1 MKYSVL
7 FRSLLAIVLLGFMAQ
22 TRAEEKKIVVLS
34 DVHVMAK
41 SLEGTEFWNTTVANT
56 RKIAECSQPIF
67 DQLVETLKQ
76 QKPDLVLITGDLT
89 EGGQLKSH
97 EYVKDKLDE
106 LRAAGLKIFVIPGNH
121 DLTGSVDFGE
131 FYKDFGY
138 SDATAQEGLSYVAE
152 PFPGLTLLGINSG
165 TDGKLSEET
174 LNFAVTQARTATE
187 KGNQIIY
194 MMHHALLPHISYA
207 DVLEPSSNVADWEN
221 IREQLACAG
230 IRVVLSGHFHV
241 SDIAKDLTNDL
252 SRSIYDISTGSPVS
266 YPSDYRV
273 LTYSDNPAELK
284 VETRRI
290 MQLEGKDDFPSWSR
304 KELKSRLVRLV
315 MNKLQLDKEKDS
327 SVYQL
332 VTEVL
337 DSLAGVFAVHAEG
350 NEVMTQERQDMV
362 DQLKSMASLVQ
373 SLMEGAYGADSVK
386 QAGIDLPSFADDMM
400 TSILTD
406 KSPYGY
412 KDRENITNDR
422 TLVIELG
429 TPSGSQPTAVRASAR
444 TKSSEQAERWFDM
457 FGRSLNKEGRKGI
470 FINENGE
477 KIIQ

>member
-1 MKYSVL
+1 M
-7 FRSLLAIVLLGFMAQ
+7 LL
-22 TRAEEKKIVVLS
+22 T
-34 DVHVMAK
+34 
-41 SLEGTEFWNTTVANT
+41 
-56 RKIAECSQPIF
+56 
-67 DQLVETLKQ
+67 
-76 QKPDLVLITGDLT
+76 TGDLT

-138 SDATAQEGLSYVAE
+138 SEATAQEGLSYVAE
-152 PFPGLTLLGINSG
+152 PFAGLTLIGINSG

-174 LNFAVTQARTATE
+174 LNFAVTQAKAATE
-187 KGNQIIY
+187 KGNQIIC
-194 MMHHALLPHISYA
+194 MMHHALIPHISYA
-207 DVLEPSSNVADWEN
+207 NVLEPSSNVADWEN
-221 IREQLACAG
+221 VREQLACAG

-241 SDIAKDLTNDL
+241 SDIAMDLTNDL
-252 SRSIYDISTGSPVS
+252 SRSIFDISTGSTVS

-273 LTYSDNPAELK
+273 LTYQDNPAELK
-284 VETRRI
+284 VKTRRI
-290 MQLEGKDDFPSWSR
+290 MQLEGKNDFPAWSR
-304 KELKSRLVRLV
+304 KELKDRLVRLIL
-315 MNKLQLDKEKDS
+315 NKIQLDKEQNPTLH
-327 SVYQL
+327 QL
-332 VTEVL
+332 ASEVL
-337 DSLAGVFAVHAEG
+337 DTLAGVFAIHAEG
-350 NEVMTQERQDMV
+350 NEVMTQERQNMV
-362 DQLKSMASLVQ
+362 NQFKSIASLVQ

-386 QAGIDLPSFADDMM
+386 QAGVDLPGFADDMM

-422 TLVIELG
+422 TLTIELG
-429 TPSGSQPTAVRASAR
+429 KPS
-444 TKSSEQAERWFDM
+444 SSEPSAIRPSEVAKSRERTERWFDM
-457 FGRSLNKEGRKGI
+457 LGRALNKEGRKGI